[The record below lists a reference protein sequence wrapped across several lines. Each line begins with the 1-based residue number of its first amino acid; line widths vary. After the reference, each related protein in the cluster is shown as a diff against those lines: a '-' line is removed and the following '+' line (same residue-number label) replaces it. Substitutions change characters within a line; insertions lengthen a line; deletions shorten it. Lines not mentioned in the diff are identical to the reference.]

1 MGFKKVQ
8 TPTKRLTA
16 IISNPG
22 TRQLLWDMCAL
33 PSCAAL
39 RAAS

>member
-1 MGFKKVQ
+1 MGFKQVQ
-8 TPTKRLTA
+8 TPKKRLTA
-16 IISNPG
+16 IIANPG

-33 PSCAAL
+33 PSCAL